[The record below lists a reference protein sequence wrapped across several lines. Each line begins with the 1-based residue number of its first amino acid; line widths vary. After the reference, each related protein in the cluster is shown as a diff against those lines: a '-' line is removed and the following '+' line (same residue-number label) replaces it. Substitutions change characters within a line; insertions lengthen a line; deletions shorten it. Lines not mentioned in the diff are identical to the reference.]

1 MAKTLSHGTKMKGI
15 GSSEAGGEGG
25 ARRIVKPPLCTTND
39 ETALERERTAA
50 LLPQH

>member
-15 GSSEAGGEGG
+15 GSSEAGAEGG
-25 ARRIVKPPLCTTND
+25 TWRIVKPPLCTAND
-39 ETALERERTAA
+39 KTALQRELTAA